1 MSEQVERTVTVVMSS
16 TIAPTA
22 EEVKQSLHVLGAP
35 EDVELLTNEL
45 SRLRTH
51 NQLLAIGFRALYLA
65 TLQVNMDTEEDRGLQ
80 RQLLDSVAMP
90 LDAAKFA
97 LGDRWENPQ

>member
-1 MSEQVERTVTVVMSS
+1 MPDQVERTVTVVMSS

-22 EEVKQSLHVLGAP
+22 EEVKQTLHVLGAP
-35 EDVELLTNEL
+35 EDVELLTKEL

-65 TLQVNMDTEEDRGLQ
+65 TLQVNMDTDEDRDLQ
-80 RQLLDSVAMP
+80 RRLLDSVQMS

-97 LGDRWENPQ
+97 LGERWDNPQ